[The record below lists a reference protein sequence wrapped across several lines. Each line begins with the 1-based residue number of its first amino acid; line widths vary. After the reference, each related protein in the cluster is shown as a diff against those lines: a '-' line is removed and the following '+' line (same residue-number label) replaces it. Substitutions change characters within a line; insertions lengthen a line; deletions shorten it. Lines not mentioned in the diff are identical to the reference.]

1 VEGSCKTF
9 KKTELMKEFINN
21 FFQISNERLKN
32 PLLFS
37 FLFSWIAFN
46 WRPIFTV
53 LLSGKKIEDKITY
66 ITENFSQIEYNLYYP
81 LFFSLG
87 YVILLP
93 YLTWIVEILAHF
105 AKSGR
110 KENLVNEQLSDLASK
125 QKIAKAEY
133 KYEQEKAGNVE
144 ISQLNNKIEELSN
157 SNEKK
162 QKLIESLKIDLNT
175 SKKEKNKLE
184 QYINLESPDDAEY
197 SEELKNKLNN
207 EYKEFLK
214 TEVSTYFEKIGTEIS
229 QFKSIPKDTDSII
242 IEKLIYSG
250 LIKRVDDEENQ
261 RVYYLLTKKGKYFW
275 KNYVLS
281 KNVMTQEEWDKRND
295 LPF

>member
-1 VEGSCKTF
+1 
-9 KKTELMKEFINN
+9 MKEFINN
-21 FFQISNERLKN
+21 FFQVSNERLKN

-46 WRPIFTV
+46 WRPIFT
-53 LLSGKKIEDKITY
+53 LFLSDKIIEDRITY
-66 ITENFSQIEYNLYYP
+66 VTENFSQIEYNLYFP
-81 LFFSLG
+81 LLFSLG

-93 YLTWIVEILAHF
+93 YFTWIVEILARF

-110 KENLVNEQLSDLASK
+110 KENLVNEQLADLKNK

-133 KYEQEKAGNVE
+133 RYEQEKAGNVE
-144 ISQLNNKIEELSN
+144 ISELNTKIEELTI
-157 SNEKK
+157 SNEEK
-162 QKLIESLKIDLNT
+162 QKVIESLKIDLNT
-175 SKKEKNKLE
+175 SKKERNKLE
-184 QYINLESPDDAEY
+184 QYISLESPDDVEY
-197 SEELKNKLNN
+197 SEELKIKLDR
-207 EYKEFLK
+207 EYEEFLK

-242 IEKLIYSG
+242 TEKLIYSG
-250 LIKRVDDEENQ
+250 LIKRIDDEENQ

-281 KNVMTQEEWDKRND
+281 KDIMTQQEWETRNE